1 LPRYLILSLLV
12 NAEKAPREGRFSL
25 GQTAVWLGAVLLVF
39 SWLTTEHFLP
49 WVSWHGEVVAFFT
62 VFLLA
67 WTAVLRSRRTGAPSP
82 ISVPLLTFPFA
93 LIGMVALGQF
103 ATGVMTFGGDVVVV
117 WFYLALCI
125 TCLIIG
131 FNVEA
136 APAEEEAGLADAR
149 WTPSALLALA
159 FVLGALASVIVAFAQ
174 VFELWPNSAWIVRM
188 PNLRRPGGN
197 LGQPNQLATLALMG
211 MASAAFLHVSGRLT
225 AAASALIFFALG
237 AGLAATESRTGVVA
251 LIALLAWWQIKR
263 SAVARQ
269 VSPWAAPAVGLVFL
283 VMFWGW
289 PDLLNLLQL
298 GDSDAKSRLTGG
310 ANLRLAIWPQ
320 LLEAVWQRPWWGWG
334 LMEVAKAHNAVSHA
348 YPINEPY
355 SYSHNLVIDWAVWMG
370 VPIALGLTVATAVWL
385 WNRLKKVNQPVTW
398 YCLAVA
404 LPLAVHSLLEFP
416 FAYAYFLAP
425 VLLLV
430 GILERSVGAKPLFRI
445 PPGPASAVLLL
456 FSAAMV
462 WSVVEYLS
470 IEEDF
475 RIVRFEQ
482 LRIGRTSVDH
492 HRPDV
497 IIFTQLGTLLSGS
510 RIELRTGMGPDDLEQ
525 LKKLALRYPW
535 IATQYR
541 YAVALAL
548 NGNQQEALRQLQ
560 VLRGQRGE
568 PLYQKIKLEIG
579 ELGQG
584 RYPQLGTLVLP

>member
-1 LPRYLILSLLV
+1 MLSAFSREQKTPRM
-12 NAEKAPREGRFSL
+12 GRFSL
-25 GQTAVWLGAVLLVF
+25 EQAAAWFSAALLVF

-49 WVSWHGEVVAFFT
+49 WISWHGEVAAFSA

-67 WTAVLRSRRTGAPSP
+67 WTAALRSWRTHRSRP
-82 ISVPLLTFPFA
+82 ISVPLLTLPFA
-93 LIGMVALGQF
+93 LIGMVALVQV

-131 FNVEA
+131 FNPEA
-136 APAEEEAGLADAR
+136 AATKDDPSVAGAP
-149 WTPSALLALA
+149 WTPPALLALV
-159 FVLGALASVIVAFAQ
+159 FVLGALASSIVAFAQ
-174 VFELWPNSAWIVRM
+174 VFELWPNSAWIMRM
-188 PNLRRPGGN
+188 TNLRRPGGN
-197 LGQPNQLATLALMG
+197 LGQPNHLATLALMG
-211 MASAAFLHVSGRLT
+211 VASAAFLHISGRLT
-225 AAASALIFFALG
+225 AAAAALILFALG

-269 VSPWAAPAVGLVFL
+269 VSPWAGPVVGLAFL

-298 GDSDAKSRLTGG
+298 GDSDGKSRLTGG

-334 LMEVAKAHNAVSHA
+334 LTEVAKAHNAVAHA

-370 VPIALGLTVATAVWL
+370 VPIALGLVVATGVWL
-385 WNRLKKVNQPVTW
+385 WNRLKKVDQPVTW

-430 GILERSVGAKPLFRI
+430 GMLERSVGAKPLFRI
-445 PPGPASAVLLL
+445 HPGPASAVLLL

-462 WSVVEYLS
+462 WSVIEYLS

-510 RIELRTGMGPDDLEQ
+510 RIELRTGMGPDDLEE

-548 NGNQQEALRQLQ
+548 NGNQQEAVRQLQ
-560 VLRGQRGE
+560 VLRRQRGE
-568 PLYQKIKLEIG
+568 QLYQKIKIEIG
-579 ELGQG
+579 ELGRV
-584 RYPQLGTLVLP
+584 RYPQLDTLVLP